1 MELKEI
7 MTADV
12 CIIAPTATIGAAA
25 RMMRERNIGMLPVGE
40 NDRLVGSITD
50 RDIAIKGAAD
60 DKDPGATSVREV
72 MSERIVYGFE
82 DQSVEEGARLMG
94 ENQIRR
100 LPVLDRDKRM
110 VGIVSLGD
118 IAERCASP
126 TPAGETLAAV
136 SQG

>member
-1 MELKEI
+1 MELREI

-25 RMMRERNIGMLPVGE
+25 RVMRERNIGMLPVGE

-60 DKDPGATSVREV
+60 DRNPEATSVREV

-82 DQSVEEGARLMG
+82 DQSVEEGARLMS

-110 VGIVSLGD
+110 VGIVSLGY
-118 IAERCASP
+118 IAEHGANP

-136 SQG
+136 SRG

>member
-1 MELKEI
+1 MELREI

-25 RMMRERNIGMLPVGE
+25 RMMREKNIGMLPVGE

-72 MSERIVYGFE
+72 MSKHIVYGFE
-82 DQSVEEGARLMG
+82 DQSVEDGARLMG

-100 LPVLDRDKRM
+100 LPVLNRDKRM

-118 IAERCASP
+118 VAERCGNAA
-126 TPAGETLAAV
+126 PAGETLAAV
-136 SQG
+136 SRG

>member
-1 MELKEI
+1 MELREI

-60 DKDPGATSVREV
+60 DRNPEATSVREV

-94 ENQIRR
+94 ENRIRR

-118 IAERCASP
+118 IAERCANP

-136 SQG
+136 SRG